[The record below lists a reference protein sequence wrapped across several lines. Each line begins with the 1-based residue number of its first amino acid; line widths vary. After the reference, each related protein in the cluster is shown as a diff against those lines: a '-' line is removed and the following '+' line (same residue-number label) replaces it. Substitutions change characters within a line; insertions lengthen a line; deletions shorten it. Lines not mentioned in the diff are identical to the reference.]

1 MESLTE
7 EQREVINTLSQG
19 HNVCMTG
26 CGGTG
31 KSHVIKY
38 TPQIL
43 GPLLETRLGH
53 KPVIHITALTGCA
66 ALLLGPDASTLHSWA
81 GVGLGK

>member
-7 EQREVINTLSQG
+7 EQQEVINTLSQG

-38 TPQIL
+38 IPQIL
-43 GPLLETRLGH
+43 GSLLETRLGK
-53 KPVIHITALTGCA
+53 KPVIHTTALTVCA
-66 ALLLGPDASTLHSWA
+66 GS
-81 GVGLGK
+81 GR